1 IPAGK
6 HQVRM
11 EFVYDGG
18 GIGKGG
24 AVTLLVDGKAVGQ
37 GRVERTHRFLFS
49 MDETLDIG
57 GDAGEPVSDDYGPKD
72 NAFNGKVQWV
82 QVDVDAAAADA
93 DHLGGAGERVHL
105 AMGRQY
111 VETRVET

>member
-1 IPAGK
+1 
-6 HQVRM
+6 M

-57 GDAGEPVSDDYGPKD
+57 GDAGEPVSEDYGPKD
-72 NAFNGKVQWV
+72 NAFNGQVQWV

-93 DHLGGAGERVHL
+93 DHLVGAEERFNL
-105 AMGRQY
+105 AMARQ
-111 VETRVET
+111 